1 MIYKKGKIMIQV
13 HLNEKDSIAILKPNG
28 ALSESDFTSARDIID
43 PFIENTGNL
52 KGIIIYVKTF
62 PGWDSFSALITHLKF
77 INSHHKKISKV
88 AFVSDSMIGDF
99 VELIARHFVEAQI
112 KSFPF
117 DNFEEAKTWILSKKK

>member
-117 DNFEEAKTWILSKKK
+117 DNFEEAKTWIISKKK